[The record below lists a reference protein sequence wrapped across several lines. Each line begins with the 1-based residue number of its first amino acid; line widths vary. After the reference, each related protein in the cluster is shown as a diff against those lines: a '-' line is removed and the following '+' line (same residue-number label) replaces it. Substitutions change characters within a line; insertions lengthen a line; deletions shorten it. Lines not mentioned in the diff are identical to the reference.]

1 MEKDDEILEKLKALA
16 DEDIEIPVSL
26 QPEKIRER
34 LGEEDNKLDDT
45 KRRRNMKHWLLGL
58 VTAAGAVAAA
68 FAIMIGSGK
77 LNLEEMGI
85 DGITSISDIVA
96 GKQVNAKKQKKTAKK
111 VDGIKQFKDYESL
124 YKYLAKAAEKSIN
137 RNEFCGAVKES
148 ADTTATAPTQELSKS
163 ADQAVTEDSD
173 GAGDYS
179 KTNTRTEGVDE
190 ADIVKTDGKYIYVLK
205 NRYDGEPGIKIIKA
219 DKGKMEAVSSR
230 IALNRS
236 KDGIEYYYSNIMLEG
251 NTLVVFADGN
261 IYYSGKYGYG
271 RYREKSITEILFY
284 DITNPEKPVLKA
296 KHTQEGSVG
305 NTRMKD
311 GIIYTFSHSYNL
323 YYYPVTDK
331 ENIKYNDLIPEVD
344 GKKIGIKSIY
354 VPEYSSGDCYTVVT
368 SIDVKNPDKV
378 IDSKLIMDS
387 GYDIYVSNDNIYF
400 WNSDYYM
407 SSEKT
412 KIMKYSYKDGIITP
426 QASASV
432 LGNINNDYSLDEY
445 KGNLRLVITKGNNW
459 FGIMPIGE
467 PSSAEDSVVSR
478 EETTENALYIFDK
491 DLKVKGKIEGLAKGE
506 HIKSA
511 RFMGDMA
518 YFVTFRQTDPLFSVD
533 VSDPANPKI
542 LGYLKIPG
550 FSEYLHP
557 FGNGLLF
564 GLGQDADE
572 KVGGTKGLKLSMFDI
587 SNPADVK
594 EIAKKLFNERDED
607 YSNSEAEYERKSIL
621 VDAAKNLMGFP
632 VSYYSSA
639 KRRQINQYVI
649 YGFDKEKGF
658 YERFRADFP
667 EFDSYGG
674 NYRGLYIGKHFYIVA
689 VNIDEVLSF
698 DMKTGQL
705 VEKLDY

>member
-1 MEKDDEILEKLKALA
+1 MEKEDEILEKLKTLA

-26 QPEKIRER
+26 QPDKIRER
-34 LGEEDNKLDDT
+34 LGEEENKLNNT
-45 KRRRNMKHWLLGL
+45 KRRRNMKNWLLGM

-68 FAIMIGSGK
+68 FAIMIGSGN
-77 LNLEEMGI
+77 LNLGEMGI
-85 DGITSISDIVA
+85 DGLTNITNIVA
-96 GKQVNAKKQKKTAKK
+96 GKKADAKKQKKIAKK
-111 VDGIKQFKDYESL
+111 VDGIKQFEDYKSL
-124 YKYLAKAAEKSIN
+124 YEHLAKTAEK
-137 RNEFCGAVKES
+137 RECRDLCGAANEIVAEE
-148 ADTTATAPTQELSKS
+148 APTTNELAKTAEQESGKAES
-163 ADQAVTEDSD
+163 
-173 GAGDYS
+173 DYS

-205 NRYDGEPGIKIIKA
+205 NRYGNIPGIKIIKA
-219 DKGKMEAVSSR
+219 DKGKMEAVSSK
-230 IALNRS
+230 IALDQK
-236 KDGIEYYYSNIMLEG
+236 KDGIEYYYNNIMLEG

-261 IYYSGKYGYG
+261 EYYSGKYGYR

-311 GIIYTFSHSYNL
+311 GIIYTFSHSYDL

-331 ENIKYNDLIPEVD
+331 EDIKYDDLIPKVD

-368 SIDVKNPDKV
+368 SIDVKNPEKV

-400 WNSDYYM
+400 WNSDYYT
-407 SSEKT
+407 SSEQT

-432 LGNINNDYSLDEY
+432 LGNLNNDYSLDEY

-459 FGIMPIGE
+459 FGIIPIGE
-467 PSSAEDSVVSR
+467 PSTADDSVVSR
-478 EETTENALYIFDK
+478 RETTENALYIFDK

-557 FGNGLLF
+557 FGSGLLF

-572 KVGGTKGLKLSMFDI
+572 VVGGTKGLKLSMFDI

-594 EIAKKLFNERDED
+594 EIAKKLFNEREED
-607 YSNSEAEYERKSIL
+607 YSHSEAEFERKSIL
-621 VDAAKNLMGFP
+621 VDAAKNLIGFP
-632 VSYYSSA
+632 VSYYSYA
-639 KRRQINQYVI
+639 KRRLINQYVI

>member
-1 MEKDDEILEKLKALA
+1 MEKEDEILEKLKTLA

-26 QPEKIRER
+26 QPDKIRER
-34 LGEEDNKLDDT
+34 LGEEENKLNNT
-45 KRRRNMKHWLLGL
+45 KRRRNMKNWLLGM

-68 FAIMIGSGK
+68 FAIMIGSGN
-77 LNLEEMGI
+77 LNLGEMGI
-85 DGITSISDIVA
+85 DGLTNITNIVA
-96 GKQVNAKKQKKTAKK
+96 GKKADAKKQKKIAKK
-111 VDGIKQFKDYESL
+111 VDGIKQFEDYKSL
-124 YKYLAKAAEKSIN
+124 YEHLAKTAEK
-137 RNEFCGAVKES
+137 RECRDLCGAANEIVAEE
-148 ADTTATAPTQELSKS
+148 APTTNELAKTAEQESGKAES
-163 ADQAVTEDSD
+163 
-173 GAGDYS
+173 DYS

-205 NRYDGEPGIKIIKA
+205 NRYDNIPGIKIIKA
-219 DKGKMEAVSSR
+219 DKGKMEAVSSK
-230 IALNRS
+230 IALDRK
-236 KDGIEYYYSNIMLEG
+236 KDGIEYYYNNIMLEG

-261 IYYSGKYGYG
+261 EYYSGKYGYR

-311 GIIYTFSHSYNL
+311 GIIYTFSHSYDL
-323 YYYPVTDK
+323 YYYPVADK
-331 ENIKYNDLIPEVD
+331 EDIKYDDLIPKVD

-368 SIDVKNPDKV
+368 SIDVKNPEKV

-400 WNSDYYM
+400 WNSDYYT
-407 SSEKT
+407 SSEQT

-432 LGNINNDYSLDEY
+432 LGNLNNDYSLDEY

-459 FGIMPIGE
+459 FGIIPIGE
-467 PSSAEDSVVSR
+467 PSTADDSVVSR
-478 EETTENALYIFDK
+478 RETTENALYIFDK

-557 FGNGLLF
+557 FGSGLLF

-572 KVGGTKGLKLSMFDI
+572 VVGGTKGLKLSMFDI

-594 EIAKKLFNERDED
+594 EIAKKLFNEREED
-607 YSNSEAEYERKSIL
+607 YSHSEAEFERKSIL
-621 VDAAKNLMGFP
+621 VDAAKNLIGFP
-632 VSYYSSA
+632 VSYYSYA
-639 KRRQINQYVI
+639 KRRLINQYVI

>member
-26 QPEKIRER
+26 QPDKIRER
-34 LGEEDNKLDDT
+34 LGEEDNKLNNT
-45 KRRRNMKHWLLGL
+45 KRRRNMKHWLLGM

-68 FAIMIGSGK
+68 FAIMIGSGN
-77 LNLEEMGI
+77 LNLEEMGV
-85 DGITSISDIVA
+85 DGLANITNIVA
-96 GKQVNAKKQKKTAKK
+96 GKKADAKKQKKIAKK
-111 VDGIKQFKDYESL
+111 VDGIKQFEDYKSL
-124 YKYLAKAAEKSIN
+124 YEHLAKTAEK
-137 RNEFCGAVKES
+137 RDYRDLCGA
-148 ADTTATAPTQELSKS
+148 ADEIVTEEAPTTNELAKS
-163 ADQAVTEDSD
+163 ADQNVAENSA
-173 GAGDYS
+173 GADDYS

-205 NRYDGEPGIKIIKA
+205 NRYDSVPGIKIIKA

-230 IALNRS
+230 IALDRS
-236 KDGIEYYYSNIMLEG
+236 KDGIDYYYSNIMLEG
-251 NTLVVFADGN
+251 NTLVVFANGN
-261 IYYSGKYGYG
+261 VSYSGKYKYN
-271 RYREKSITEILFY
+271 RLIDNSITEILFY
-284 DITNPEKPVLKA
+284 DIANPEKPVLKA

-331 ENIKYNDLIPEVD
+331 KDIKYDDLIPKVD
-344 GKKIGIKSIY
+344 GRKIGIKSIY

-368 SIDVKNPDKV
+368 SIDVKNPEKV

-407 SSEKT
+407 ASEQT

-459 FGIMPIGE
+459 FGMMPVDE
-467 PSSAEDSVVSR
+467 SASVNDSFSPR

-621 VDAAKNLMGFP
+621 VDAAKNLIGFP

-667 EFDSYGG
+667 EFNYYEGS
-674 NYRGLYIGKHFYIVA
+674 YRGLYIGKHFYIVA
-689 VNIDEVLSF
+689 ANIDEVLSF

>member
-1 MEKDDEILEKLKALA
+1 MEKEDEILEKLKALA

-26 QPEKIRER
+26 QPDKIRER
-34 LGEEDNKLDDT
+34 LGEEENKLNNK
-45 KRRRNMKHWLLGL
+45 KRRRNMKNWLLGM

-68 FAIMIGSGK
+68 FAIMIGSGNLK
-77 LNLEEMGI
+77 LEEMGV
-85 DGITSISDIVA
+85 DGLTNIANVVA
-96 GKQVNAKKQKKTAKK
+96 GKKVDAKKQKKIAKK
-111 VDGIKQFKDYESL
+111 VDGIKQFKNYKSL
-124 YKYLAKAAEKSIN
+124 YKYLAKAAEKRFSM
-137 RNEFCGAVKES
+137 NEFCGGAKES
-148 ADTTATAPTQELSKS
+148 ADTTATAPSNELAKS
-163 ADQAVTEDSD
+163 ADQNVAENSV
-173 GAGDYS
+173 GADDYS

-205 NRYDGEPGIKIIKA
+205 NRYDSEPGIKIIKA

-230 IALNRS
+230 IALDQS
-236 KDGIEYYYSNIMLEG
+236 KDGISYYYSNIMLEG

-261 IYYSGKYGYG
+261 EYYSGKHGYG
-271 RYREKSITEILFY
+271 RYRGKSITEILFY

-311 GIIYTFSHSYNL
+311 GIIYTFSHSYDL
-323 YYYPVTDK
+323 YYYPVADK
-331 ENIKYNDLIPEVD
+331 EDIKYDDLIPEVD

-368 SIDVKNPDKV
+368 TIDVKNPEKV

-400 WNSDYYM
+400 WNSDYYA
-407 SSEKT
+407 SNEQT

-432 LGNINNDYSLDEY
+432 LGNLNNDYSLDEY

-467 PSSAEDSVVSR
+467 PSTADDSVVSR
-478 EETTENALYIFDK
+478 RETTENALYIFDK

-533 VSDPANPKI
+533 VSDPENPKI

-557 FGNGLLF
+557 FGSGLLF

-572 KVGGTKGLKLSMFDI
+572 VVGGTKGLKLSMFDI

-607 YSNSEAEYERKSIL
+607 YSNSEAEFERKAIL
-621 VDAAKNLMGFP
+621 VDAAKNLIGFP

-674 NYRGLYIGKHFYIVA
+674 SYRGLYIGNHFYIVA
-689 VNIDEVLSF
+689 VSIDEVLSF

>member
-1 MEKDDEILEKLKALA
+1 MEKEDEILEKLKVLA

-34 LGEEDNKLDDT
+34 LGEEENKLNNT
-45 KRRRNMKHWLLGL
+45 KRRRNMKNWLLGM

-68 FAIMIGSGK
+68 FAIMIGSGN

-85 DGITSISDIVA
+85 DGLTSISDIVA
-96 GKQVNAKKQKKTAKK
+96 GKQVNAKKQKKIAKK
-111 VDGIKQFKDYESL
+111 VDGIKQFEDYKSL
-124 YKYLAKAAEKSIN
+124 YEHLAKTAEK
-137 RNEFCGAVKES
+137 RDYRDLCGAADEIVKEE
-148 ADTTATAPTQELSKS
+148 APTTNELAKTAEQESGKAES
-163 ADQAVTEDSD
+163 
-173 GAGDYS
+173 DYS

-205 NRYDGEPGIKIIKA
+205 NRYDSEPGIKIIKA

-230 IALNRS
+230 IALDQS
-236 KDGIEYYYSNIMLEG
+236 KDGIRYYYSNIMLER

-261 IYYSGKYGYG
+261 EYYSGKYGYR

-311 GIIYTFSHSYNL
+311 GIIYTFSHSYDL

-331 ENIKYNDLIPEVD
+331 EDIKYDDLIPKVD
-344 GKKIGIKSIY
+344 GRKIGIKSIY

-368 SIDVKNPDKV
+368 SIDVKNPEKV

-400 WNSDYYM
+400 WNSDYYT
-407 SSEKT
+407 SSEQT

-432 LGNINNDYSLDEY
+432 LGNLNNDYSLDEY

-459 FGIMPIGE
+459 FGIMPIDE
-467 PSSAEDSVVSR
+467 PSTADDSVVSR
-478 EETTENALYIFDK
+478 RETTENALYIFDK

-557 FGNGLLF
+557 FGSGLLF

-572 KVGGTKGLKLSMFDI
+572 VVGGTKGLKLSMFDI

-594 EIAKKLFNERDED
+594 EIAKKLFNEREED
-607 YSNSEAEYERKSIL
+607 YSHSEAEFERKSIL
-621 VDAAKNLMGFP
+621 VDAAKNLIGFP
-632 VSYYSSA
+632 VSYYSYA
-639 KRRQINQYVI
+639 KRRLINQYVI

>member
-26 QPEKIRER
+26 QPDKIRER
-34 LGEEDNKLDDT
+34 LGEEDNKLNNT
-45 KRRRNMKHWLLGL
+45 KRRRNMKHWLLGM

-68 FAIMIGSGK
+68 FAIMIGSGNLK
-77 LNLEEMGI
+77 LEEMGI

-111 VDGIKQFKDYESL
+111 VDGIKQFEDYKSL
-124 YKYLAKAAEKSIN
+124 YEHLAKTAEK
-137 RNEFCGAVKES
+137 RACRDLCGATNEIVTEE
-148 ADTTATAPTQELSKS
+148 APTTNELAKS
-163 ADQAVTEDSD
+163 ADQNVAENSA
-173 GAGDYS
+173 GADDYS

-205 NRYDGEPGIKIIKA
+205 NRYDSVPGIKIIKA

-230 IALNRS
+230 IALDRS
-236 KDGIEYYYSNIMLEG
+236 KDGIDYYYSNIMLEG
-251 NTLVVFADGN
+251 NTLVVFANGN
-261 IYYSGKYGYG
+261 VSYSGKYKYN
-271 RYREKSITEILFY
+271 RLIDNSITEILFY
-284 DITNPEKPVLKA
+284 DIANPEKPVLKVRH
-296 KHTQEGSVG
+296 KQEGSVG

-311 GIIYTFSHSYNL
+311 GIIYTFSHSYDL

-331 ENIKYNDLIPEVD
+331 EDIKYDDLIPKVD

-368 SIDVKNPDKV
+368 SIDVKNPEKV

-407 SSEKT
+407 ASEQT

-459 FGIMPIGE
+459 FGMIPVDE
-467 PSSAEDSVVSR
+467 SASVNDSFSPR

-542 LGYLKIPG
+542 LGYLKMPG

-572 KVGGTKGLKLSMFDI
+572 KVAGTKGLKLYMFDI

-621 VDAAKNLMGFP
+621 VDAAKNLIGFP

>member
-1 MEKDDEILEKLKALA
+1 MEKEDEILEKLKTLA
-16 DEDIEIPVSL
+16 DEDIEIPALL
-26 QPEKIRER
+26 QPDKIRER
-34 LGEEDNKLDDT
+34 LGEEDNKLNNK
-45 KRRRNMKHWLLGL
+45 KRRRNMKNWLLGM

-68 FAIMIGSGK
+68 FAVMIGSGN
-77 LNLEEMGI
+77 LNPQKMGV
-85 DGITSISDIVA
+85 DGLTNITNIVA
-96 GKQVNAKKQKKTAKK
+96 GKKADAKKQKKIAKK
-111 VDGIKQFKDYESL
+111 VDGIKQFEDYKSL
-124 YKYLAKAAEKSIN
+124 YEHLAKTAEK
-137 RNEFCGAVKES
+137 RACKDLCGAADEIVIEEARPTNELAKTAEQEVGKAES
-148 ADTTATAPTQELSKS
+148 
-163 ADQAVTEDSD
+163 
-173 GAGDYS
+173 DYS

-205 NRYDGEPGIKIIKA
+205 NRYGSMPGIKIIKA

-230 IALNRS
+230 IALDLK
-236 KDGIEYYYSNIMLEG
+236 KDGIEYSYNNIMLEG

-261 IYYSGKYGYG
+261 MYYSGKYKYN
-271 RYREKSITEILFY
+271 RLIKKSITKILFY
-284 DITNPEKPVLKA
+284 DITNPEKPVFKA

-311 GIIYTFSHSYNL
+311 GIIYTFSHSYDL
-323 YYYPVTDK
+323 YYYPVADEK
-331 ENIKYNDLIPEVD
+331 DIKYNDLIPKVD

-368 SIDVKNPDKV
+368 SINVKNPEKV

-400 WNSDYYM
+400 WNSDYYT
-407 SSEKT
+407 SSEQT

-432 LGNINNDYSLDEY
+432 LGNLNNDYSLDEY

-467 PSSAEDSVVSR
+467 PSTADDSFVSR
-478 EETTENALYIFDK
+478 RETTENALYIFDK

-533 VSDPANPKI
+533 VSDPASPKI

-557 FGNGLLF
+557 FGSGLLF

-572 KVGGTKGLKLSMFDI
+572 IAGGIKGLKLSMFDI

-594 EIAKKLFNERDED
+594 EIAKKLFSEREED
-607 YSNSEAEYERKSIL
+607 YSHSEAEFERKAIL
-621 VDAAKNLMGFP
+621 VDAAKNLIGFP
-632 VSYYSSA
+632 VTYYSEA

-667 EFDSYGG
+667 EFNSYGG
-674 NYRGLYIGKHFYIVA
+674 NYRGLYIGNHFYIVA

>member
-1 MEKDDEILEKLKALA
+1 MEKEDEILEKLKVLA

-34 LGEEDNKLDDT
+34 LGEEENKLNNT
-45 KRRRNMKHWLLGL
+45 KRRRNMKNWLLGL

-68 FAIMIGSGK
+68 FAIMIGSGN

-111 VDGIKQFKDYESL
+111 VDGIKQFEDYKSL

-205 NRYDGEPGIKIIKA
+205 NRYDGEPGIKIIKT

-296 KHTQEGSVG
+296 KHRQEGSVG

-331 ENIKYNDLIPEVD
+331 EDIKYNDLIPEVD

-368 SIDVKNPDKV
+368 SK
-378 IDSKLIMDS
+378 S
-387 GYDIYVSNDNIYF
+387 G
-400 WNSDYYM
+400 
-407 SSEKT
+407 E
-412 KIMKYSYKDGIITP
+412 SY
-426 QASASV
+426 
-432 LGNINNDYSLDEY
+432 
-445 KGNLRLVITKGNNW
+445 
-459 FGIMPIGE
+459 
-467 PSSAEDSVVSR
+467 
-478 EETTENALYIFDK
+478 
-491 DLKVKGKIEGLAKGE
+491 
-506 HIKSA
+506 
-511 RFMGDMA
+511 
-518 YFVTFRQTDPLFSVD
+518 
-533 VSDPANPKI
+533 
-542 LGYLKIPG
+542 
-550 FSEYLHP
+550 
-557 FGNGLLF
+557 
-564 GLGQDADE
+564 
-572 KVGGTKGLKLSMFDI
+572 
-587 SNPADVK
+587 
-594 EIAKKLFNERDED
+594 
-607 YSNSEAEYERKSIL
+607 
-621 VDAAKNLMGFP
+621 
-632 VSYYSSA
+632 
-639 KRRQINQYVI
+639 
-649 YGFDKEKGF
+649 
-658 YERFRADFP
+658 
-667 EFDSYGG
+667 
-674 NYRGLYIGKHFYIVA
+674 
-689 VNIDEVLSF
+689 
-698 DMKTGQL
+698 
-705 VEKLDY
+705 

>member
-1 MEKDDEILEKLKALA
+1 M
-16 DEDIEIPVSL
+16 
-26 QPEKIRER
+26 
-34 LGEEDNKLDDT
+34 
-45 KRRRNMKHWLLGL
+45 
-58 VTAAGAVAAA
+58 
-68 FAIMIGSGK
+68 
-77 LNLEEMGI
+77 
-85 DGITSISDIVA
+85 
-96 GKQVNAKKQKKTAKK
+96 
-111 VDGIKQFKDYESL
+111 
-124 YKYLAKAAEKSIN
+124 
-137 RNEFCGAVKES
+137 
-148 ADTTATAPTQELSKS
+148 
-163 ADQAVTEDSD
+163 
-173 GAGDYS
+173 
-179 KTNTRTEGVDE
+179 
-190 ADIVKTDGKYIYVLK
+190 LK
-205 NRYDGEPGIKIIKA
+205 NRYDSVPGIKIIKA

-230 IALNRS
+230 IALDRS
-236 KDGIEYYYSNIMLEG
+236 KDGIDYYYSNIMLEG
-251 NTLVVFADGN
+251 NTLVVFANGN
-261 IYYSGKYGYG
+261 MSYSGKYKYN
-271 RYREKSITEILFY
+271 RLIDNSITEILFY
-284 DITNPEKPVLKA
+284 DIANPEKPVLKA

-311 GIIYTFSHSYNL
+311 GIIYTFSHSYDL

-331 ENIKYNDLIPEVD
+331 EDVKYDDLIPKVD

-368 SIDVKNPDKV
+368 SIDVKNPEKV

-407 SSEKT
+407 ASEQT

-467 PSSAEDSVVSR
+467 SSTADNSVVSR

-621 VDAAKNLMGFP
+621 VDAAKNLIGFP

-674 NYRGLYIGKHFYIVA
+674 NYRVLYIGKHIYIVA